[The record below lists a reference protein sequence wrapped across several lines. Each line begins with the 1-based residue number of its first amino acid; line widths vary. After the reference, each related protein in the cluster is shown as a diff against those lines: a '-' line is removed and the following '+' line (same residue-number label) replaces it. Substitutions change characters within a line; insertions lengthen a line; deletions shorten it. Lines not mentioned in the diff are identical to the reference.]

1 MDNYNI
7 AANIRIRKI
16 ILTDFRNIVH
26 AEVDIPGGKMTEY
39 INGDPSILGVYGQ
52 NGSGKSSLIIAIN
65 ALKHALGGEAF
76 AYTEFESCI
85 RVGCKSA
92 KLEFELSSY
101 NDEGDQFDIYY
112 AFKMA
117 IRDGAAKTELSK
129 EHVEAALYYLGWEN
143 TFSDQVIERGL
154 GLDALAPKSKRIIIY
169 DEVLQFASLSA
180 DGVKNNKQILIDT
193 TEEASGACGKAFG
206 NKRKYAQLTSNCD
219 SDIDQYLLESR
230 VEANLKSTSFIFSDK
245 VLKEFNKGCSN
256 ELYRTVLRAL
266 REYADNYLFAITTF
280 ETGATNINM
289 VLLLHTW
296 VEIEEYGR
304 AAITVP
310 VKMYEPVYTR
320 ENQIK
325 YYKNTIESINKVI
338 TSVVPGLRIEFVDTG
353 KTFIENGEELLMY
366 DLVSDR
372 SGVRIPLAYESD
384 GIRRIISFLSIMIAA
399 YNHPSVTLAIDELDS
414 GIFEYL
420 LGELLSIMN
429 ESAKGQL
436 IFTSHN
442 LRPLEVLPYR
452 NLLFTTINPENRFA
466 KLEGISGN
474 NNLRDSYFRS
484 IILGSGKDAFYDATD
499 TFNIE
504 QAFYEA
510 GLPQE

>member
-16 ILTDFRNIVH
+16 VLTDFRNIVH
-26 AEVDIPGGKMTEY
+26 AEVDLPGGKLSEY
-39 INGDPSILGVYGQ
+39 LNGDPSILGVYGQ
-52 NGSGKSSLIIAIN
+52 NGSGKSSLIMAIN
-65 ALKHALGGEAF
+65 ALRHALSGFAF
-76 AYTEFESCI
+76 TVSEFASCI
-85 RVGCKSA
+85 RAGCNYA

-112 AFKMA
+112 AFKIA
-117 IRDGAAKTELSK
+117 IREGVPENVMSK
-129 EHVEAALYYLGWEN
+129 EQMEALLYYFGLNRSN
-143 TFSDQVIERGL
+143 TDQVNEL
-154 GLDALAPKSKRIIIY
+154 GMDFLSSKDKRMVIY
-169 DEVLQFASLSA
+169 DEVLQFASLSV

-193 TEEASGACGKAFG
+193 SEEASRASGKAFG
-206 NKRKYAQLTSNCD
+206 NKRKYSQLTSNCE
-219 SDIDQYLLESR
+219 SNIDDHLLKLKN
-230 VEANLKSTSFIFSDK
+230 EAKEKSMSFIFFDD
-245 VLKEFNKGCSN
+245 VIH
-256 ELYRTVLRAL
+256 ELRIGSTSETYRTILSAL
-266 REYADNYLFAITTF
+266 REYGCNYLFAITTF
-280 ETGATNINM
+280 ETGTANVNTI
-289 VLLLHTW
+289 LLLHTW
-296 VEIEEYGR
+296 VEIEGYGR
-304 AAITVP
+304 AGIRVP
-310 VKMYEPVYTR
+310 LKMYEPVYTR
-320 ENQIK
+320 EIDLSYLK
-325 YYKNTIESINKVI
+325 RTIDAINKVI
-338 TSVVPGLRIEFVDTG
+338 SSVVPGLRIELVDTG
-353 KTFIENGEELLMY
+353 KTLIENDEELLVF

-372 SGVRIPLAYESD
+372 NGVQIPLSYESD
-384 GIRRIISFLSIMIAA
+384 GIRRIVSFLSIMIAV

-414 GIFEYL
+414 GIFEYM

-452 NLLFTTINPENRFA
+452 NLLFTTINPENRFT